1 MATIERPPQSA
12 LDLAEKNFR
21 PAAVEADLYRWWEES
36 GFFTPDERSP
46 KKPFVMMLPLPNI
59 TGDLHLGHALGFGG
73 YEDLMAR
80 YHRMRG
86 EPTLWMPGTD
96 HAGIIAQVVVENE
109 LAKEGI
115 TRQQLG
121 REKFLE
127 EMWKWMDHYRP
138 RIEKQLRVLGCSL
151 DWSRPNFTMEPSKQ
165 RAVRTHFIRLH
176 KKGHLYRGDRIV
188 HWCLKDQTT
197 YSDLEVK
204 HITRTDTL
212 YYVRYPWADPMP
224 EGTPPVIVATTRPET
239 IVADVAIA
247 VHPDDA
253 RWKALVGKEV
263 LVPGVERRIK
273 IIADEAV
280 DPNFGTGALKITPGH
295 DQTDFEIGQRHGLPV
310 LSVIDKRGL
319 MTPAAGPLAGPDRE
333 AGRTMMVQKLRASGL
348 LVKEEPITHA
358 VAVHDRCGTIDEPLV
373 LKQWWV
379 RMDRLAPPAI
389 AAVRDG
395 RITILPK
402 YQEKVYFNWMEN
414 IRDWPVSRQIWW
426 GHSIPVWYCRDCDNI
441 IVPDEDAPDPTR
453 CTRCRSDDIYQDP
466 DVLDTWFSSGLWP
479 FSTLGWPDE
488 TPDLGR
494 YYPGSVLETGY
505 DILFFWVARMIML
518 GLEHMGDIP
527 FDTVYLHGLV
537 RVGTVKMSKS
547 LGNVVSPL
555 DFVLEYG
562 ADALRYALV
571 HGIAMGADS
580 QLSQNKVDH
589 ARNFANKLWNISRF
603 VLKQV
608 DEHPEAF
615 NGPPTADERPQP
627 KSESARWI
635 LSRTDAA
642 IAEAT
647 RLIEGYLFGEY
658 LVALEAFVWGEL
670 ADIYV
675 ELAKPSLRGVDAA
688 ETVRALAYVLDRVLR
703 LLHPSMPFITETIA
717 LQLWKRAGKAEQAPS
732 LVVSPWPKAG
742 ERDLALEERF
752 AAFIDVV
759 RAIRNVRQEGGLD
772 PSARVKVSLSGET
785 AAVHDLL
792 KQIGDLTH
800 SEVTLAGGG
809 EGAATVVR
817 AIEVRLVVERAEG
830 EERARLERE
839 VEEARQLLTRSRDLL
854 AKPGFAE
861 KAPKDVVAKE
871 EAKLHERAERVR
883 LLETELKKRRP

>member
-1 MATIERPPQSA
+1 MTIERPPQSA
-12 LDLAEKNFR
+12 LDFAEKNFR
-21 PAAVEADLYRWWEES
+21 PIAVEADLYRWWEES
-36 GFFTPDERSP
+36 GFFTPAADNRA
-46 KKPFVMMLPLPNI
+46 KPFVMMLPLPNV

-86 EPTLWMPGTD
+86 DPTLYMPGTD

-127 EMWKWMDHYRP
+127 EMWRWMDLYRP
-138 RIEKQLRVLGCSL
+138 RIEKQLRMLGCSL
-151 DWSRPNFTMEPSKQ
+151 DWSRPHFTMEPAHQ
-165 RAVRTHFIRLH
+165 RAVRSHFIRLH
-176 KKGHLYRGDRIV
+176 KKGHLYRADRIV
-188 HWCLKDQTT
+188 HWCLRDQTT
-197 YSDLEVK
+197 YSDLEVR
-204 HITRTDTL
+204 HIERTDTL

-224 EGTPPVIVATTRPET
+224 PGTPPVIVATTRPET
-239 IVADVAIA
+239 IVADVAVA

-253 RWKALVGKEV
+253 RWKAYVGKEV
-263 LVPGVERRIK
+263 LVPGVERRVK
-273 IIADEAV
+273 IIADDAV
-280 DPNFGTGALKITPGH
+280 DPAFGTGALKITPGH

-310 LSVIDKRGL
+310 LSVIDKRGM

-333 AGRTMMVQKLRASGL
+333 AGRKMMVEKLRASGL

-358 VAVHDRCGTIDEPLV
+358 IAVHDRCGTVDEPLV

-395 RITILPK
+395 RITIVPK

-426 GHSIPVWYCRDCDNI
+426 GHSIPAWYCRDCDNV
-441 IVPDEDAPDPTR
+441 IVPDEDGPDPTR

-488 TPDLGR
+488 TPDLKR

-518 GLEHMGDIP
+518 GLEHMGEIP

-537 RVGTVKMSKS
+537 RVGSVKMSKS
-547 LGNVVSPL
+547 LQNVVSPVE
-555 DFVLEYG
+555 FIEEYG

-571 HGIAMGADS
+571 QGIAMGADS
-580 QLSQNKVDH
+580 QLSQNKLDH

-615 NGPPTADERPQP
+615 KGHAADRRPEA
-627 KSESARWI
+627 KSEAARWI
-635 LSRTDAA
+635 ISRTDAA
-642 IAEAT
+642 VTEAT
-647 RLIEGYLFGEY
+647 RLVDGYLFGEY
-658 LVALEAFVWGEL
+658 LVALEGFIWGEL
-670 ADIYV
+670 ADFYV
-675 ELAKPSLRGVDAA
+675 ELAKPSLRGADATEA
-688 ETVRALAYVLDRVLR
+688 VRTLAYVLDRALR
-703 LLHPSMPFITETIA
+703 LLHPSMPFLTETIA
-717 LQLWKRAGKAEQAPS
+717 LQLWKRTGKSESAPS
-732 LVVSPWPKAG
+732 LVLSPWPVAG
-742 ERDLALEERF
+742 ERDLPLEDRF
-752 AAFIDVV
+752 GMFADVV
-759 RAIRNVRQEGGLD
+759 RTIRNMRHEGGLD
-772 PSARVKVSLSGET
+772 SSARVRVSLAGET
-785 AAVHDLL
+785 AALRDLL
-792 KQIGDLTH
+792 GQIGELTH
-800 SEVTLAGGG
+800 SDVTLGSGG
-809 EGAATVVR
+809 EGLATVVR
-817 AIEVRLVVERAEG
+817 AIEIRLAAVRDEG
-830 EERARLERE
+830 QDDARLHNDI
-839 VEEARQLLTRSRDLL
+839 EEARAMLERSRQLL
-854 AKPGFAE
+854 AKPGFAD
-861 KAPKDVVAKE
+861 KAPKEVVAKE
-871 EAKLHERAERVR
+871 KTKLKEREERLR
-883 LLETELKKRRP
+883 LLEAQLGKRTT

>member
-1 MATIERPPQSA
+1 MTIERPPQSA

-21 PAAVEADLYRWWEES
+21 PAAVEADLYGWWEES
-36 GFFTPDERSP
+36 GFFTPDPTNPR
-46 KKPFVMMLPLPNI
+46 KPFAMMLPLPNV
-59 TGDLHLGHALGFGG
+59 TGDLHLGHAMGFGG

-80 YHRMRG
+80 YHRMQG
-86 EPTLWMPGTD
+86 EPTLYMPGTD

-138 RIEKQLRVLGCSL
+138 RIERQLRMLGCSL

-165 RAVRTHFIRLH
+165 RAVRTHFIRLY
-176 KKGHLYRGDRIV
+176 KKGHLYRADRIV
-188 HWCLKDQTT
+188 HWCLRDQTT

-212 YYVRYPWADPMP
+212 YYVRYPWASRNSVPP
-224 EGTPPVIVATTRPET
+224 GTPDVIVATTRPET
-239 IVADVAIA
+239 IVADVAVA
-247 VHPDDA
+247 VHPDDE
-253 RWKALVGKEV
+253 RWKALVGKDV
-263 LVPGVERRIK
+263 LVPGVERRVK
-273 IIADEAV
+273 IIADAAV

-310 LSVIDKRGL
+310 LSVIDKRGM

-333 AGRTMMVQKLRASGL
+333 AGRKMMVEKLRAAGL
-348 LVKEEPITHA
+348 LVKEEPVTHA
-358 VAVHDRCGTIDEPLV
+358 VAVHDRCGTVDEPLV

-395 RITILPK
+395 RITIYPK
-402 YQEKVYFNWMEN
+402 YQEKVFFNWMEK

-426 GHSIPVWYCRDCDNI
+426 GHSIPVWYCRDCGNV

-453 CTRCRSDDIYQDP
+453 CARCRSDDIYQDP

-488 TPDLGR
+488 TADLRR

-518 GLEHMGDIP
+518 GLEHVGEIP
-527 FDTVYLHGLV
+527 FDTVFLHGLV
-537 RVGTVKMSKS
+537 KVGTVKMSKS
-547 LGNVVSPL
+547 LGNVVSPVG
-555 DFVLEYG
+555 FIEEFG

-571 HGIAMGADS
+571 HSVAMGADS
-580 QLSQNKVDH
+580 QLNQNKLDH
-589 ARNFANKLWNISRF
+589 ARNFGNKLWNISRF
-603 VLKQV
+603 VLRQL
-608 DEHPEAF
+608 DEHPDAFKGHAADQRPDVKGEA
-615 NGPPTADERPQP
+615 
-627 KSESARWI
+627 ARWI

-647 RLIEGYLFGEY
+647 RLIDSYLFGEY
-658 LVALEAFVWGEL
+658 LVALESFIWGEL

-675 ELAKPSLRGVDAA
+675 ELAKQSLRGPEAVEA
-688 ETVRALAYVLDRVLR
+688 VRTLAYVLDRTLR

-717 LQLWKRAGKAEQAPS
+717 LQLWKRAGKSETAPS
-732 LVVSPWPKAG
+732 LVVSRWPEAG
-742 ERDLALEERF
+742 RRDPGLEERF
-752 AAFIDVV
+752 GVFIDMV
-759 RAIRNVRQEGGLD
+759 RAIRNARQEAGLD
-772 PSARVKVSLSGET
+772 PSARAKVSLAGET
-785 AAVHDLL
+785 AAVRDLL
-792 KQIGDLTH
+792 EQIGELTH
-800 SEVTLAGGG
+800 SDVTLGTG
-809 EGAATVVR
+809 EGTATVVR
-817 AIEVRLVVERAEG
+817 AIEIRLVAERDGA
-830 EERARLERE
+830 EERARLQRE
-839 VEEARQLLTRSRDLL
+839 LEEARRMLERSRELL
-854 AKPGFAE
+854 AKPGFAD
-861 KAPKDVVAKE
+861 KAPKDVVEKE
-871 EAKLHERAERVR
+871 KMRLKEREDRLKL
-883 LLETELKKRRP
+883 LQTELKRRRG

>member
-1 MATIERPPQSA
+1 MATTIPGPPASA
-12 LDLAEKNFR
+12 LELAEKNFR
-21 PAAVEADLYRWWEES
+21 PAAVESDLYDWWERN
-36 GFFTPDERSP
+36 GFFTPAPAERE
-46 KKPFVMMLPLPNI
+46 KPFVMMLPLPNV

-86 EPTLWMPGTD
+86 EPTLYMPGTD
-96 HAGIIAQVVVENE
+96 HAGIIAQVVLENE

-127 EMWKWMDHYRP
+127 EMWRWMDYYRP
-138 RIEKQLRVLGCSL
+138 RIDKQLRMLGCSL
-151 DWSRPNFTMEPSKQ
+151 DWSRPHFTMEPSHQ
-165 RAVRTHFIRLH
+165 RAVRTHFIRLF
-176 KKGHLYRGDRIV
+176 KKGHLYRADRIV

-212 YYVRYPWADPMP
+212 YYVRYPWAQPMP
-224 EGTPPVIVATTRPET
+224 PGTRDVVVATTRPET
-239 IVADVAIA
+239 IVADVAVA
-247 VHPDDA
+247 VHPDDE
-253 RWKALVGKEV
+253 RWKAFVGKEV
-263 LVPGVERRIK
+263 LVPGVERRVK

-280 DPNFGTGALKITPGH
+280 DPAFGTGAVKITPGH

-310 LSVIDKRGL
+310 LSVIDKRGM
-319 MTPAAGPLAGPDRE
+319 MTPAAGPLAGPDRD
-333 AGRTMMVQKLRASGL
+333 AGRKMMVEKLRASGL
-348 LVKEEPITHA
+348 LEGEEPITHA
-358 VAVHDRCGTIDEPLV
+358 VAVHDRCDTVDEPLV

-389 AAVRDG
+389 EAVRDG

-426 GHSIPVWYCRDCDNI
+426 GHSIPVWYCRDCDNV
-441 IVPDEDAPDPTR
+441 IVPDEDAPDPAR
-453 CTRCRSDDIYQDP
+453 CTRCRSDDIHQDP

-479 FSTLGWPDE
+479 FSTLGWPDK
-488 TPDLGR
+488 TPDLER

-518 GLEHMGDIP
+518 GLEHMGEIP

-547 LGNVVSPL
+547 LGNVVSPVG
-555 DFVLEYG
+555 FVEEYG

-580 QLSQNKVDH
+580 QLSQNRLDH
-589 ARNFANKLWNISRF
+589 ARNFGNKLWNISRF

-615 NGPPTADERPQP
+615 NGHTTDQRPDA
-627 KSESARWI
+627 KSEAARWI

-647 RLIEGYLFGEY
+647 RLIDGYLFGEY
-658 LVALEAFVWGEL
+658 LVALESFIWGEL
-670 ADIYV
+670 ADFYV
-675 ELAKPSLRGVDAA
+675 ELAKPSLRGTEAVEAA
-688 ETVRALAYVLDRVLR
+688 RTLAYVLDRALR

-717 LQLWKRAGKAEQAPS
+717 LQLWKRAGKSENASS
-732 LVVSPWPKAG
+732 LVVSRWPKA
-742 ERDLALEERF
+742 EQRDLALEERF
-752 AAFIDVV
+752 GAFMDVV
-759 RAIRNVRQEGGLD
+759 RAIRNMRQEAGLD
-772 PSARVKVSLSGET
+772 PSTRAKVALAGET
-785 AAVHDLL
+785 AAVRDLL
-792 KQIGDLTH
+792 SQIGELTR
-800 SEVTLAGGG
+800 SEVTLGTR

-817 AIEVRLVVERAEG
+817 ATEIRLGVDRKEP
-830 EERARLERE
+830 EERARLER
-839 VEEARQLLTRSRDLL
+839 QLEDALQMLHRSRDLL
-854 AKPGFAE
+854 AQPGFAE
-861 KAPKDVVAKE
+861 KAPAPVVE
-871 EAKLHERAERVR
+871 RERAKLAERAERVR
-883 LLETELKKRRP
+883 LLEQELARLT